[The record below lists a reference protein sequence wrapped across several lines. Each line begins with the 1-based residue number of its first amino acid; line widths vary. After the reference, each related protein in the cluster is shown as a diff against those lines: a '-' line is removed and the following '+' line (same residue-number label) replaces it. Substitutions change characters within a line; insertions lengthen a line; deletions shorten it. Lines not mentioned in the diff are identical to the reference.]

1 MHTYVT
7 LSMTVTIVTMSA
19 AMEQNWCKHGIA
31 WIAWIVPNLL
41 DRQLAGKLVSGGYL
55 LYVSTYRFA
64 A

>member
-1 MHTYVT
+1 MQS
-7 LSMTVTIVTMSA
+7 LLMIWKIGG
-19 AMEQNWCKHGIA
+19 NKKKKCKHGIA

-41 DRQLAGKLVSGGYL
+41 DRQLAGKLVTGGYL

>member
-1 MHTYVT
+1 MQSPFDDLENRGVKKK
-7 LSMTVTIVTMSA
+7 
-19 AMEQNWCKHGIA
+19 NWCKHGIA

-41 DRQLAGKLVSGGYL
+41 DRQLAGKLVTGGYL

>member
-1 MHTYVT
+1 
-7 LSMTVTIVTMSA
+7 
-19 AMEQNWCKHGIA
+19 
-31 WIAWIVPNLL
+31 VPNLL